1 LVARRGQAFN
11 MGCIEIESP
20 NRHALLIHTSSQP
33 SLGIFITSNTG
44 TKSQLL
50 DDCEIWGYGIWD
62 MGYGI
67 RGRKKKT
74 NSNESGKKGN
84 VVAKVGSYC
93 FVVSWD
99 GQNAEGGV

>member
-1 LVARRGQAFN
+1 

-62 MGYGI
+62 MGYGGEKRKQI
-67 RGRKKKT
+67 PTNLGRRVMWWQKLAVIA
-74 NSNESGKKGN
+74 SLSHGM
-84 VVAKVGSYC
+84 
-93 FVVSWD
+93 